1 MKTHTHGSQTDV
13 IDGFSEEEEEGERSK
28 DKGSCWVEAVG
39 GHRERERHAVVL
51 VNHRGLA
58 NLAFPSGCIFR
69 RGRYQSNGVCIPFF
83 GGSSTEREPTDCHRR
98 VFVCL

>member
-39 GHRERERHAVVL
+39 GHREREACCRF
-51 VNHRGLA
+51 G
-58 NLAFPSGCIFR
+58 
-69 RGRYQSNGVCIPFF
+69 QSSRFSQSSIPFWMHL
-83 GGSSTEREPTDCHRR
+83 PTRPIPI
-98 VFVCL
+98 